1 MSTEPEHITAM
12 QDFFDQLEKMKP
24 EFEKTLPKHI
34 PVDRFIRTIRT
45 AVNMR
50 PDLMEAILEAK
61 ASRLTF
67 YAACMQAA
75 QDGLQID
82 GREATITV
90 FNQKVKQPV
99 GGEIWI
105 KKCQYSPMTAGI
117 LKKVRNSGELVSL
130 DSNIVH
136 TDDEFDYW
144 IDEEGAH
151 LKHRPK
157 LDSAGEITHTYAI
170 ARTKDGGRYI
180 EVMTKAQIEQVRQ
193 VSKAKDSGPWK
204 SWFGEMAKKTVIR
217 RLAKR
222 LPMSTDL
229 ENLIRADDELFDFVQ
244 KKDEP
249 VSNGK
254 PSRLASVRE
263 LGSKIVAHSEPS
275 DAEAISNS
283 DQDEVKFDQ
292 EDMPI

>member
-12 QDFFDQLEKMKP
+12 QEFFDQLEKMKP
-24 EFEKTLPKHI
+24 EFEKTLPNHV

-50 PDLMEAILEAK
+50 PDLMDAIMEAK

-82 GREATITV
+82 GRESTITV
-90 FNQKVKQPV
+90 FNQKVKQPE
-99 GGEIWI
+99 GGERWI

-117 LKKVRNSGELVSL
+117 LKKVRNSGELISL
-130 DSNIVH
+130 DANIVH
-136 TDDEFDYW
+136 DDDEFDYW

-157 LDSAGEITHTYAI
+157 LDRSGDITYAYAI
-170 ARTKDGGRYI
+170 ARTKDGGRYV
-180 EVMTKAQIEQVRQ
+180 EVMTKAEIEQVRQ

-229 ENLIRADDELFDFVQ
+229 ENLIRADDELFDFAQ
-244 KKDEP
+244 KKDETI
-249 VSNGK
+249 SNGK
-254 PSRLASVRE
+254 PSRLAAVRE
-263 LGSKIVAHSEPS
+263 LGAKIVAHSEPMGNETE
-275 DAEAISNS
+275 DRKV
-283 DQDEVKFDQ
+283 DEEMFTD